1 MRGRESCLVK
11 PINFLRPL
19 QEASILLRRYFIKQA
34 LVPCAQGCKPVDP
47 AKASR
52 RSGDNEPEERTPMEY
67 GPSLLTF
74 VQRVTNVVLPK
85 RLNGEVALWGSQK
98 D

>member
-19 QEASILLRRYFIKQA
+19 QEASILLRRYFIRQA

-47 AKASR
+47 VKA
-52 RSGDNEPEERTPMEY
+52 TMEY

-85 RLNGEVALWGSQK
+85 RLNGEEALWGSQK